1 MLEPLGDDAKRQ
13 SLDAG
18 DGLIAVCPIG
28 HHASQCRH
36 FGQPATVVLTFKF
49 DREDHDGYCTIRTG
63 CPTSAAP
70 DEPRPPL
77 GLRRDILRGSLV
89 SANR

>member
-1 MLEPLGDDAKRQ
+1 MLKLLGDDAKRQ

-18 DGLIAVCPIG
+18 DGLVAVCPIG

-49 DREDHDGYCTIRTG
+49 DREDHDGDRTIRTG
-63 CPTSAAP
+63 RRTSVT
-70 DEPRPPL
+70 EPCRSA
-77 GLRRDILRGSLV
+77 ILFGVNGNLKV
-89 SANR
+89 